1 MQIQRNWIT
10 SLNTTQY
17 INITFLVVSI
27 IQFNIFGYVGLTG
40 YGLLI
45 VFGAAFFIVNR
56 HKMRFATGTA
66 FKIAIAYYAYFLI
79 AALINGSYKMIEASL
94 LTMLLLTLA
103 GFVLRSNEE
112 IDDNLI
118 SLAKILTIAGIVM
131 CVLSFAVA
139 CFTYLFPEV
148 VNSMPDWLSTKL
160 IDIKGDFP
168 RRMSG
173 FVLNPNST
181 AEYSYMTACL
191 SFYLLTKAKKLKWKF
206 LAATNILIS
215 FITVFFLTASR
226 TSMMAFLGFYGTY
239 YVCHIIHLA
248 TVKKTKA
255 VRLTLIVMIAIPV
268 ALLGILSILFAYQP
282 TRDFIFEHIIRIS
295 SLATGSGRLKLYN
308 EIFNIGKANRVVGVS
323 IDTIKTETT
332 NHAPHCHNSFLET
345 LTFGG
350 IPTLLLFST
359 YILISFIFSFKSIWR
374 TKQLPYQTRSSAL
387 FFASIVV
394 SQFLYGLTECCI
406 DRTGISS
413 FVYALSLASLH
424 TVSRNHNDKE
434 KSKSNKASS

>member
-1 MQIQRNWIT
+1 MQIQRNWLT

-17 INITFLVVSI
+17 INTTFLVVSI
-27 IQFNIFGYVGLTG
+27 IQFNIFGYVGLAG

-56 HKMRFATGTA
+56 HKMKFATGTA

-148 VNSMPDWLSTKL
+148 VNSMPDWLSAKL

-173 FVLNPNST
+173 FVLNANST
-181 AEYSYMTACL
+181 SEYSYMTACL
-191 SFYLLTKAKKLKWKF
+191 SFYLLTKIKSRKWKT
-206 LAATNILIS
+206 LAITNILIS
-215 FITVFFLTASR
+215 FFTVFFLTATR
-226 TSMMAFLGFYGTY
+226 TVMISIFAFYGTY
-239 YVCHIIHLA
+239 YLCQVIHLLSLR
-248 TVKKTKA
+248 KTESIRL
-255 VRLTLIVMIAIPV
+255 RLTVLISVPV
-268 ALLGILSILFAYQP
+268 VLITILSILFSYQP
-282 TRDFIFEHIIRIS
+282 TRDFIFKHIIRIS
-295 SLATGSGRLKLYN
+295 SLATGSGRLNLYS
-308 EIFNIGKANRVVGVS
+308 EILDIGKANRIVGVS
-323 IDTIKTETT
+323 IDTVKAETT
-332 NHAPHCHNSFLET
+332 IHAPHCHNHFLET

-350 IPTLLLFST
+350 VPTLLLFSA
-359 YILISFIFSFKSIWR
+359 YILFTFIIAFKAIWE
-374 TKQLPYQTRSSAL
+374 TKSLRYSQK
-387 FFASIVV
+387 ASLLLLTGVVV
-394 SQFLYGLTECCI
+394 SQFFYGLTECSI
-406 DRTGISS
+406 DKTGISA
-413 FVYALSLASLH
+413 FIYALSLASLH

-434 KSKSNKASS
+434 KSKSNKALS